1 MALATIKKITRRMR
15 EIWAET
21 APPAPC
27 RPSVRQRARVTGRL
41 CRRNARELF
50 NRLIELMN
58 ERHRII
64 ALGCKEVK
72 YLDGAALAV
81 IIDVARKCKRVGIRL
96 RLLEPSVEVC
106 ETFRLYGLEEVLG
119 TLAEWPDLDEGVV
132 IVLEEEDDEMIQL
145 PTMVVED
152 IEFPNSIRLPALKMA
167 A

>member
-1 MALATIKKITRRMR
+1 MALRTIKKIAHRLR

-21 APPAPC
+21 GPPKVC

-41 CRRNARELF
+41 CRRNAHELY
-50 NRLIELMN
+50 NRLIELMHDK
-58 ERHRII
+58 HRII

-81 IIDVARKCKRVGIRL
+81 IVDVARRCKSVGIRL

-106 ETFRLYGLEEVLG
+106 ETFQLYGLQEVLG
-119 TLAEWPDLDEGVV
+119 TLAEWPELDEGVV
-132 IVLEEEDDEMIQL
+132 IVLEEELDGIIKL
-145 PTMVVED
+145 PVMVVED
-152 IEFPNSIRLPALKMA
+152 VEFLNSIRLPALKSA